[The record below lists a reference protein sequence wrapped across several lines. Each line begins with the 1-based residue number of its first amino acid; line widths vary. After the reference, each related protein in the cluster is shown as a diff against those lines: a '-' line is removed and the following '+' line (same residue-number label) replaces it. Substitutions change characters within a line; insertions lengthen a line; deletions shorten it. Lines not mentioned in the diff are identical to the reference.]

1 MDDEYHRSRAE
12 EKSYY
17 SVAHT
22 VHEHVT
28 EQATIMVNGK
38 LKEYQVRHPNIL
50 LHRVLSFIAAEF
62 ILKHDYQD
70 YNNFDLK

>member
-38 LKEYQVRHPNIL
+38 LKEYQVWHPNIL
-50 LHRVLSFIAAEF
+50 LPAMLSFIAAELF
-62 ILKHDYQD
+62 RDYQV